1 MLLGLMPIS
10 RDIAMSTSLPGA
22 EVLDCGLILNTLA
35 AVKKGDFTV
44 RMPLDQ
50 TGLAGKV
57 ADALNEVIELN
68 EQMANELV
76 RIATVVGKE
85 GKTVQRASL
94 GKSRGSWGTSI

>member
-1 MLLGLMPIS
+1 
-10 RDIAMSTSLPGA
+10 MSTSLPGA
-22 EVLDCGLILNTLA
+22 EVLDMGLLLNTLA

-68 EQMANELV
+68 EHLANELV
-76 RIATVVGKE
+76 RIGTVVGKE
-85 GKTVQRASL
+85 GKTAQRASL
-94 GKSRGSWGTSI
+94 GKARGAWARPSMR